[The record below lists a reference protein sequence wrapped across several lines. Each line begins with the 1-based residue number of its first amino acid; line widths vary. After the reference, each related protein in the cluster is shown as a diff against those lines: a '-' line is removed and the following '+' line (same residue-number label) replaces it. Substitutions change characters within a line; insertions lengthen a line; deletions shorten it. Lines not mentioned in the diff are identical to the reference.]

1 MGVVSSETKKT
12 TTAYNF
18 QAMAMNYKENNQERN
33 YVFHEEKLE
42 ECFINFVMWCFVLA
56 WFNMMEINSIYV
68 ILYLH
73 SQNDMSSL
81 KL

>member
-42 ECFINFVMWCFVLA
+42 ECFINFVMWCFACMV
-56 WFNMMEINSIYV
+56 
-68 ILYLH
+68 
-73 SQNDMSSL
+73 
-81 KL
+81 